1 MATYPINDSTT
12 APDSPGVVVY
22 PDSDG
27 KPMGETG
34 IHVKTILHLYGA
46 LLIFFATRERS
57 DAYVAADMF
66 LYYQEGNP
74 RAVKTPDVMVIFGVE
89 GNQIRERRSFMTW
102 REGAV
107 PSVIFEITSKSTW
120 MEDLVTKSTLY
131 ASLGVKEYF
140 IFDPLEEY
148 LEETL
153 QGFELQDREFVSKQ
167 PVEPGVFVSEQLKLN
182 MRREGIYLR
191 LFDPETGEKMLSY
204 DESLLKMLEE
214 TERAEQESQRAEQ
227 ESQRAEQESQRAEQE
242 SQRAEAAEAENA
254 RLRTLLEELQR
265 KNQE

>member
-1 MATYPINDSTT
+1 VTIDSVDKDPTT
-12 APDSPGVVVY
+12 TLPPSEVVY

-46 LLIFFATRERS
+46 LIGFYTRQRRK
-57 DAYVAADMF
+57 DVYVAADMF
-66 LYYQEGNP
+66 LYYQEGNT
-74 RAVKTPDVMVIFGVE
+74 RAVKTPDVMVICGVD

-120 MEDLVTKSTLY
+120 MEDLVTKSSLY
-131 ASLGVKEYF
+131 ASLGVQEYF

-153 QGFELQDREFVSKQ
+153 QGFELQDREFVPKE
-167 PVEPGVFVSEQLKLN
+167 PVAPGIFYCEELHFNVQ
-182 MRREGIYLR
+182 REDILLR
-191 LFDPETGEKMLSY
+191 LSVPETGEKLLST
-204 DESLLKMLEE
+204 DEAIVKAYQEQV
-214 TERAEQESQRAEQ
+214 RAEQEAQRAEQ
-227 ESQRAEQESQRAEQE
+227 ETQRAEQEAQRAEQE
-242 SQRAEAAEAENA
+242 AQRADAAEVEIS
-254 RLRTLLEELQR
+254 RLRAQLAAIQ
-265 KNQE
+265 KNNQS